1 MAVNGLRLYA
11 VVLLDGG
18 EDRLVAPDASVITFR
33 DLGAIV
39 RPAPFEAAPSDAED
53 VDRAVQLVRRL
64 FRRTPVLPAPFGTV
78 VKSAEQVKRW
88 LEMNYIALSEGLHY
102 VEGRCETRVHISANP
117 AVRPVDGKVE
127 ILTTGAECFRDLRRH
142 AVAAM
147 ITRQD
152 AEAMTEAFLIPEDA
166 WDEFAERVQS
176 YAFRHEALAFRQ
188 TGPWPPYD
196 FVRIDFDG

>member
-1 MAVNGLRLYA
+1 VSGLRLYA
-11 VVLLDGG
+11 VVLVDGG
-18 EDRLVAPDASVITFR
+18 EDKLVAPDASVIMFR

-39 RPAPFEAAPSDAED
+39 RPAPFEATGGDPDD
-53 VDRAVQLVRRL
+53 VERTAQLVSRL
-64 FRRTPVLPAPFGTV
+64 FRRTPVLPAPFGAV

-102 VEGRCETRVHISANP
+102 VEGRCETRVHITPNP

-127 ILTTGAECFRDLRRH
+127 ILTTGSECFRDLRRH

-147 ITRQD
+147 ITRQE

-166 WDEFAERVQS
+166 WDEFAERVRS
-176 YAFRHEALAFRQ
+176 HAFRHEALTFRQ